1 MAARQGVRSRMKTLL
16 CLGLGYCGQRF
27 VALHGGLFARRL
39 ATSRYGTAR
48 EGVETL
54 RFDGTASPELLDAAR
69 TADVVLATAAP
80 GEEGDPFLR
89 SLAEALAGGRGP
101 LIYLSTIG
109 VYGDTGG
116 AWIDE
121 DAPPSAVSAR
131 ARRRVAAEAQWRAL
145 GERAGRPVAILR
157 LGGIYGPGRNALI
170 DVADGSARCI
180 ERAGQMFNRIHVDDI
195 AGAIRAAAE
204 QGFDGILNVV
214 DDEPAPACAPV
225 RFAAGLLG
233 VEGPA
238 PEPFEVA
245 SATMSAM
252 ALSFWAD
259 NRRVRNARLHAL
271 LGGNLAYPTYRD
283 GLTALLGQ
291 GEAAALDP
299 RRSGSR
305 PR

>member
-1 MAARQGVRSRMKTLL
+1 MRTLL

-27 VALHGGLFARRL
+27 VALHGGLFARRF
-39 ATSRYGTAR
+39 ATSRDGTAR

-54 RFDGTASPELLDAAR
+54 RFDGTASPALLDAAH

-80 GEEGDPFLR
+80 GEGGDPFLGP
-89 SLAEALAGGRGP
+89 LGEALASSEGSGP
-101 LIYLSTIG
+101 FIYLSTIG
-109 VYGDTGG
+109 VYGDSGG
-116 AWIDE
+116 GWIDE

-145 GERAGRPVAILR
+145 GERTGRPVAILR

-180 ERAGQMFNRIHVDDI
+180 EREGQMFNRIHVDDI

-204 QGFDGILNVV
+204 RGFDGVINVV

-271 LGGNLAYPTYRD
+271 LGGKLTYPTYRD